1 MTSIELIREL
11 TDGQIYN
18 AIYDASIPTSWQK
31 HVVGMSA
38 LLLKQRPIDLSSPL
52 EVFMVARIRG
62 AQVSH
67 SSEALVVYLLTAG
80 KSSFNHYAIA
90 SRSL

>member
-1 MTSIELIREL
+1 
-11 TDGQIYN
+11 
-18 AIYDASIPTSWQK
+18 
-31 HVVGMSA
+31 MSA

-67 SSEALVVYLLTAG
+67 SSEALVVYLLTA
-80 KSSFNHYAIA
+80 KKKAPSIIMQSPAVPCRV
-90 SRSL
+90 RSAFSVFTIIGYRLRA

>member
-1 MTSIELIREL
+1 MLRLGAASTLTSNGTLLKL

-38 LLLKQRPIDLSSPL
+38 LMLKQRPIDPSSPL

-62 AQVSH
+62 AQVSC
-67 SSEALVVYLLTAG
+67 SSQALVANLADDE
-80 KSSFNHYAIA
+80 
-90 SRSL
+90 